1 MSLNA
6 QIINFF
12 GGPSKLK
19 IKKSKDYS
27 FMDIVHLER
36 EGLPSSV
43 VEIIESKYD
52 IDQKM
57 LAHLLHISTKTL
69 ERRIKE
75 KKLASMESSNAT
87 RLAKVYEGA
96 KQVLG
101 SDENVR
107 GWLKTNKEGLV
118 DIAPIHQLD
127 SDKGTEEVISLLN
140 RIEYG
145 ILA

>member
-6 QIINFF
+6 QIIHFF

-19 IKKSKDYS
+19 IKKTKDYS
-27 FMDIVHLER
+27 FMDIVLLER
-36 EGLPSSV
+36 EGLPASV
-43 VEIIESKYD
+43 LEVIQSKYD
-52 IDQKM
+52 IDQKL

-87 RLAKVYEGA
+87 RLAKVYERA
-96 KQVLG
+96 IQVLE
-101 SDENVR
+101 SDVNVR
-107 GWLKTNKEGLV
+107 GWLKTSQVGLGN
-118 DIAPIHQLD
+118 ITPIDLLD
-127 SDKGTEEVISLLN
+127 SDKGTEEVVALLN